1 MEKRPFQAESQRLM
15 SMMINSIYTHKEVFL
30 RELISNASDA
40 LDKLFIRE
48 ISENRNGIQRED
60 LEIVIQRDLE
70 KRILT
75 ISDNGCGMTEQEMAD
90 NLGTIAKSGTLEFK
104 NEQTT
109 PAQVIGQFGVGFYS
123 AFMVSKKVQVISK
136 AFGQEQSFCWES
148 EGEDGFTLTPTPKDG
163 HGTKVIL
170 YLRDDSEEEQISEYL
185 EEYTIQRLVKK
196 YSDYIRYPIRMQVEE
211 YTDENEN
218 SEEKTK
224 LVWKTLNSMVPVWR
238 LPKEELDEKANQFY
252 KDKFFDYKDPLHKIS
267 IRIEGAVSYNA
278 LLFIP
283 SEAPYGYYTKNYEK
297 GLQLYSNDVLI
308 METCPELLPD
318 YFAFV
323 RGVVDSADFSLNI
336 SRETLQHDRQLQLI
350 AKNVEKRIRSELM
363 KMLEEQRELYQT
375 FWKAFGLQIKY
386 GMYAEY
392 GMHKEDLKDLVL
404 FHSLQ
409 QSKLISLKEYV
420 AAMPAEQKEI
430 YYATGENQT
439 KISLLPQSE
448 RIREKGYDV
457 ICMTDEV
464 DEFAIKILREYEGKS
479 FRSVTDAKMDIM
491 DDDEK
496 EVLELLNKENQSLLH
511 DMTKALENR
520 IKAVRLSTRLKNNP
534 LCLVSEGE
542 ISLEMEKVLNA
553 MPQQDRSIKA
563 ERILEVNPHH
573 PVFETLQ
580 GLAGQPEKL
589 KQYTKLL
596 YDQALLM
603 AGFTVDDPVAFSN
616 AIIEFMTT
624 TSKEK

>member
-1 MEKRPFQAESQRLM
+1 MEKRPFKAESQRLM

-48 ISENRNGIQRED
+48 ISENRTGIQRED
-60 LEIVIQRDLE
+60 LEIVIERNEDQRT
-70 KRILT
+70 LT
-75 ISDNGCGMTEQEMAD
+75 ISDNGCGMTEQEMAE
-90 NLGTIAKSGTLEFK
+90 NLGVIAKSGTLEFK
-104 NEQTT
+104 NEQMT
-109 PAQVIGQFGVGFYS
+109 PAQMIGQFGVGFYS

-136 AFGQEQSFCWES
+136 AFGQSESFCWES
-148 EGEDGFTLTPTPKDG
+148 EGEDGFTLVPSSKEK
-163 HGTKVIL
+163 HGTQVIL
-170 YLRDDSEEEQISEYL
+170 YLREDTEDEKYSEYL
-185 EEYTIQRLVKK
+185 EEYTIRRLIKK
-196 YSDYIRYPIRMQVEE
+196 YSDYIRYPIRMEVDEFSPDKDNEE
-211 YTDENEN
+211 GE
-218 SEEKTK
+218 TK
-224 LVWKTLNSMVPVWR
+224 LIWKTLNSMVPVWR

-252 KDKFFDYKDPLHKIS
+252 KDRFFDYKDPLHKIS

-318 YFAFV
+318 HFAFV

-336 SRETLQHDRQLQLI
+336 SREMLQHDRQLQLI
-350 AKNVEKRIRSELM
+350 AKNVEKRIRSELA
-363 KMLEEQRELYQT
+363 KLQEEQRDLYES

-386 GMYAEY
+386 GMYADF
-392 GMHKEDLKDLVL
+392 GMHKDDLKDFVL

-409 QSKLISLKEYV
+409 QQKLITFKEYCSS
-420 AAMPAEQKEI
+420 MPTEQKEI
-430 YYATGENQT
+430 YYATGNNLT
-439 KISLLPQSE
+439 KIALLPQSE
-448 RIREKGYDV
+448 RILDKGFDV
-457 ICMTDEV
+457 LCMTDEV
-464 DEFAIKILREYEGKS
+464 DEFAIKVLREYEGKA
-479 FRSVTDAKMDIM
+479 FRSITDAKLDIM

-496 EVLELLNKENQSLLH
+496 EALEILNKENQSLLH
-511 DMTKALENR
+511 DMTQALDNR

-542 ISLEMEKVLNA
+542 ISLEMERVLNA
-553 MPQQDRSIKA
+553 MPNQERAMKA

-573 PVFETLQ
+573 KVFETLQ
-580 GLAGQPEKL
+580 NLAGQPDEL
-589 KQYTKLL
+589 KRYSKLL

-603 AGFTVDDPVAFSN
+603 AGFSVEDPVAFSN
-616 AIIEFMTT
+616 AIIEFMTK
-624 TSKEK
+624 TSEER